1 MVETPPS
8 ESACLE
14 YLAQVDHGYEH
25 AMTML
30 GVILANSLE
39 AINSANVMFSE
50 SFEAPGAMSTEALE
64 SLRAMCTE
72 AVKSLRA
79 LFASIGA
86 LFQCHCNLQQHA
98 ARFVGMYCGL
108 PRLRQRLS
116 TSGRF
121 QDPLPANYTQ
131 T

>member
-1 MVETPPS
+1 MNPNDNDSNDDNPPPTVETPPS

-50 SFEAPGAMSTEALE
+50 PFEAPGAMSTEAVE

-72 AVKSLRA
+72 ALESLRA
-79 LFASIGA
+79 LFADA
-86 LFQCHCNLQQHA
+86 LAMIHD
-98 ARFVGMYCGL
+98 VGHRRRACSLEHRSLLYVYC
-108 PRLRQRLS
+108 QIIV
-116 TSGRF
+116 
-121 QDPLPANYTQ
+121 
-131 T
+131 